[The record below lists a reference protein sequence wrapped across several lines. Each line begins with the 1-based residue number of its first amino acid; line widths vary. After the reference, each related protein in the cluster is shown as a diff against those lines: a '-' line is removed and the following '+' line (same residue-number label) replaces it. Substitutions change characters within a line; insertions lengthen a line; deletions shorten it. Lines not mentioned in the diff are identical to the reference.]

1 MRNYSEFLKSVNYLS
16 FLSEKEIDLIAG
28 VCTKESRQAGE
39 IVFVEG
45 ATKDK
50 FFIIYE
56 GEVEIWKNYGSPDQ
70 ILLAVFGPGR
80 MFGELALIDDLPRS
94 ATVVTKT
101 QAAFLTILYQDFEKI
116 ITEHQ
121 PISLA
126 VMKSIA
132 GFIRDSTDK
141 LTDDLRSQNRYLQE
155 YNQRLLREVDDRHQA
170 EDQLKSYQKQLEQ
183 AVAERTEE
191 LEKINRHLREE
202 IDKRKRIEKEMAAAH
217 SRKKKPAAR
226 LNTCKKCKKVKD
238 DRGHWKPLETY
249 LQDHAEFDFRSN
261 LCPECSEE
269 KFRKYYQK

>member
-1 MRNYSEFLKSVNYLS
+1 MGNYSEFLKSVNYLA
-16 FLSEKEIDLIAG
+16 FLSESEIDLIDA
-28 VCTKESRQAGE
+28 VCTAESRQAAE

-45 ATKDK
+45 AIKDK

-56 GEVEIWKNYGSPDQ
+56 GEVEIWKNYGKPDQ

-101 QAAFLTILYQDFEKI
+101 PATFLTIFYKDFENI
-116 ITEHQ
+116 IAEHQ

-141 LTDDLRSQNRYLQE
+141 LTDDLRSQNRYLDDF
-155 YNQRLLREVDDRHQA
+155 NKRLLREVDDRHRA
-170 EDQLKSYQKQLEQ
+170 EDKLKNYQKQLEQ

-202 IDKRKRIEKEMAAAH
+202 IDKRKQIEKDMEAAH
-217 SRKKKPAAR
+217 RRPEKTAGP
-226 LNTCKKCKKVKD
+226 LNTCKNCKKVRD
-238 DRGHWKPLETY
+238 DKGRWKPLETY
-249 LQDHAEFDFRSN
+249 LQDHADFDFRSN
-261 LCPECSEE
+261 LCPECSEK
-269 KFRKYYQK
+269 KFQKYYQK